1 MSKNCRI
8 CKYFEGYDY
17 SDGTPYCK
25 YDGGYECCPFNDST
39 EVKNNG
45 ISINI
50 DAQFMSDYIRHTIKN
65 SAENMANSIVERE
78 ISKIITE
85 TYRDS
90 IEKMTEQAI
99 EKAVNEQV
107 EKFMTGNITIG
118 GGWIIPERTLS
129 RVEYLSELVEKQLS
143 DKFEEN
149 RLKETIKSIVYDCT
163 RKFSDELKR
172 EVNQNAKQYL
182 DESVRKTLGDTVV
195 SILMGSQPY
204 MQLSERMKSLLPDE
218 TT

>member
-1 MSKNCRI
+1 MSKDCRS
-8 CKYFEGYDY
+8 CEYFEGYDY

-25 YDGGYECCPFNDST
+25 HDGGYECCPFNDST

-50 DAQFMSDYIRHTIKN
+50 DSQFMSDYIRYTIKN
-65 SAENMANSIVERE
+65 SVENMISSMVEKE

-90 IEKMTEQAI
+90 IEKMTEETI
-99 EKAVNEQV
+99 GIAVNEQV
-107 EKFMTGNITIG
+107 EEFMCGDITIG
-118 GGWIIPERTLS
+118 GGWRDPQRTLS
-129 RVEYLSELVEKQLS
+129 RVEYLSELIEKQLS

-149 RLKETIKSIVYDCT
+149 RLKETIKSIVYDYT
-163 RKFSDELKR
+163 IKFSDELKR

-182 DESVRKTLGDTVV
+182 DESIRKTLGNTVV
-195 SILMGSQPY
+195 SILMESKPY
-204 MQLSERMKSLLPDE
+204 IQLSERMKSILPDDK
-218 TT
+218 